1 MRKTLW
7 SALAL
12 AAILIL
18 AGCGEQSHTD
28 GSGTDSATY
37 TPDAGYTLGNTDV
50 VQLNGFR
57 AIDIEWV
64 SGQVNVELYDGEGIQ
79 LSETMMDGSDAALK
93 MEWQVNEDKGTLDIR
108 SQPQLMSAT
117 EEKILT
123 VKLPR
128 SMVLYG
134 LDIDAVSAGVSVDLT
149 DEDTLSLSELDVTS
163 VSGAISVYAANAGE
177 ISLSTTSGSISGS
190 VRTQKLEADS
200 VSGSI
205 DLALDIMPTE
215 LEAETSSGSIVM
227 QLCDLSTLPS
237 PLPVEFKTTSGKLSS
252 DVTFTTV
259 KDAAWEFQT
268 VSGNVEGRTG
278 TEKAGKKGPPFRAVI
293 FCACQRT
300 SSPTVGPLAAWDSSV
315 SMCIVVAPP
324 TLTRTTTSSKIS
336 LRPSPPQAT
345 LMISPFLM
353 PMAAASSSVTCRW
366 RFATM
371 TPSDSSTSPAGPI
384 SLQAP
389 EPFTSPLSRM
399 GASMPRV
406 RASVAETSTWSA
418 LRVGPRMD
426 TLAISFLGPTM
437 VRRSLQ
443 AYWPG

>member
-117 EEKILT
+117 EEKRL
-123 VKLPR
+123 VVRLPR
-128 SMVLYG
+128 SLVLHG
-134 LDIDAVSAGVSVDLT
+134 LDIKTVSAGVSVDLT
-149 DEDTLSLSELDVTS
+149 DEDTLTLQELDVTS
-163 VSGAISVYAANAGE
+163 VSGEISVYAANAGE
-177 ISLSTTSGSISGS
+177 ISLSTTSGSINGS

-200 VSGSI
+200 GSGSI

-252 DVTFTTV
+252 DVTFTV
-259 KDAAWEFQT
+259 VEDAAWEFQT
-268 VSGNVEGRTG
+268 VSGNVELL
-278 TEKAGKKGPPFRAVI
+278 
-293 FCACQRT
+293 
-300 SSPTVGPLAAWDSSV
+300 TV
-315 SMCIVVAPP
+315 
-324 TLTRTTTSSKIS
+324 R
-336 LRPSPPQAT
+336 
-345 LMISPFLM
+345 
-353 PMAAASSSVTCRW
+353 
-366 RFATM
+366 
-371 TPSDSSTSPAGPI
+371 
-384 SLQAP
+384 
-389 EPFTSPLSRM
+389 
-399 GASMPRV
+399 
-406 RASVAETSTWSA
+406 
-418 LRVGPRMD
+418 
-426 TLAISFLGPTM
+426 
-437 VRRSLQ
+437 
-443 AYWPG
+443 

>member
-18 AGCGEQSHTD
+18 AGCGEQHRTD
-28 GSGTDSATY
+28 NGGTDSATY

-64 SGQVNVELYDGEGIQ
+64 SGQVNVELYDGQGIE
-79 LSETMMDGSDAALK
+79 LSETMMDGSDVALK

-117 EEKILT
+117 EEKRL
-123 VKLPR
+123 VVSLPR
-128 SMVLYG
+128 SLVLHG
-134 LDIDAVSAGVSVDLT
+134 LDIKTVSAGVSVDLT

-237 PLPVEFKTTSGKLSS
+237 PLPVEFKTTSDKLSS

-268 VSGNVEGRTG
+268 VSGNVELL
-278 TEKAGKKGPPFRAVI
+278 
-293 FCACQRT
+293 
-300 SSPTVGPLAAWDSSV
+300 TV
-315 SMCIVVAPP
+315 
-324 TLTRTTTSSKIS
+324 R
-336 LRPSPPQAT
+336 
-345 LMISPFLM
+345 
-353 PMAAASSSVTCRW
+353 
-366 RFATM
+366 
-371 TPSDSSTSPAGPI
+371 
-384 SLQAP
+384 
-389 EPFTSPLSRM
+389 
-399 GASMPRV
+399 
-406 RASVAETSTWSA
+406 
-418 LRVGPRMD
+418 
-426 TLAISFLGPTM
+426 
-437 VRRSLQ
+437 
-443 AYWPG
+443 

>member
-1 MRKTLW
+1 MRKTLR

-37 TPDAGYTLGNTDV
+37 TPDTGYTLGNTDV

-117 EEKILT
+117 EEKRL
-123 VKLPR
+123 VVRLPR
-128 SMVLYG
+128 SLVLHG
-134 LDIDAVSAGVSVDLT
+134 LDIKTVSAGVSVDLT
-149 DEDTLSLSELDVTS
+149 DEDTLTLQELDVTS
-163 VSGAISVYAANAGE
+163 VSGEISVYAANAGE

-200 VSGSI
+200 GSGSI

-268 VSGNVEGRTG
+268 VSGNVELL
-278 TEKAGKKGPPFRAVI
+278 
-293 FCACQRT
+293 
-300 SSPTVGPLAAWDSSV
+300 TV
-315 SMCIVVAPP
+315 
-324 TLTRTTTSSKIS
+324 R
-336 LRPSPPQAT
+336 
-345 LMISPFLM
+345 
-353 PMAAASSSVTCRW
+353 
-366 RFATM
+366 
-371 TPSDSSTSPAGPI
+371 
-384 SLQAP
+384 
-389 EPFTSPLSRM
+389 
-399 GASMPRV
+399 
-406 RASVAETSTWSA
+406 
-418 LRVGPRMD
+418 
-426 TLAISFLGPTM
+426 
-437 VRRSLQ
+437 
-443 AYWPG
+443 

>member
-28 GSGTDSATY
+28 GSGTASATY

-117 EEKILT
+117 EEKRL
-123 VKLPR
+123 VVRLPR
-128 SMVLYG
+128 SLVLHG
-134 LDIDAVSAGVSVDLT
+134 LDIKTVSAGVSVDLT
-149 DEDTLSLSELDVTS
+149 DEDTLTLQELDVTS
-163 VSGAISVYAANAGE
+163 VSGVISVYAANAGE
-177 ISLSTTSGSISGS
+177 ISLSTTSGGISGS

-259 KDAAWEFQT
+259 EDAAWEFQT
-268 VSGNVEGRTG
+268 VSGNVELL
-278 TEKAGKKGPPFRAVI
+278 
-293 FCACQRT
+293 
-300 SSPTVGPLAAWDSSV
+300 TV
-315 SMCIVVAPP
+315 
-324 TLTRTTTSSKIS
+324 R
-336 LRPSPPQAT
+336 
-345 LMISPFLM
+345 
-353 PMAAASSSVTCRW
+353 
-366 RFATM
+366 
-371 TPSDSSTSPAGPI
+371 
-384 SLQAP
+384 
-389 EPFTSPLSRM
+389 
-399 GASMPRV
+399 
-406 RASVAETSTWSA
+406 
-418 LRVGPRMD
+418 
-426 TLAISFLGPTM
+426 
-437 VRRSLQ
+437 
-443 AYWPG
+443 

>member
-18 AGCGEQSHTD
+18 AGCGEQHRTD
-28 GSGTDSATY
+28 NGGTDSATY

-117 EEKILT
+117 EEKRL
-123 VKLPR
+123 VVRLPR
-128 SMVLYG
+128 SLVLHG
-134 LDIDAVSAGVSVDLT
+134 LDIKTVSAGVSVDLT
-149 DEDTLSLSELDVTS
+149 DEDTLTLQELDVTS
-163 VSGAISVYAANAGE
+163 VSGEISVYAANAGE

-259 KDAAWEFQT
+259 EDAAWEFKT
-268 VSGNVEGRTG
+268 VSGNVELL
-278 TEKAGKKGPPFRAVI
+278 
-293 FCACQRT
+293 
-300 SSPTVGPLAAWDSSV
+300 TV
-315 SMCIVVAPP
+315 
-324 TLTRTTTSSKIS
+324 R
-336 LRPSPPQAT
+336 
-345 LMISPFLM
+345 
-353 PMAAASSSVTCRW
+353 
-366 RFATM
+366 
-371 TPSDSSTSPAGPI
+371 
-384 SLQAP
+384 
-389 EPFTSPLSRM
+389 
-399 GASMPRV
+399 
-406 RASVAETSTWSA
+406 
-418 LRVGPRMD
+418 
-426 TLAISFLGPTM
+426 
-437 VRRSLQ
+437 
-443 AYWPG
+443 

>member
-18 AGCGEQSHTD
+18 AGCGEQSRTD

-64 SGQVNVELYDGEGIQ
+64 SGQVNVELYDGQGIE
-79 LSETMMDGSDAALK
+79 LSETMMDGSDVALK

-117 EEKILT
+117 EEKRL
-123 VKLPR
+123 VVSLPR
-128 SMVLYG
+128 SLVLHG
-134 LDIDAVSAGVSVDLT
+134 LDIKTVSAGISVDLT

-268 VSGNVEGRTG
+268 VSGNVELL
-278 TEKAGKKGPPFRAVI
+278 
-293 FCACQRT
+293 
-300 SSPTVGPLAAWDSSV
+300 TV
-315 SMCIVVAPP
+315 
-324 TLTRTTTSSKIS
+324 R
-336 LRPSPPQAT
+336 
-345 LMISPFLM
+345 
-353 PMAAASSSVTCRW
+353 
-366 RFATM
+366 
-371 TPSDSSTSPAGPI
+371 
-384 SLQAP
+384 
-389 EPFTSPLSRM
+389 
-399 GASMPRV
+399 
-406 RASVAETSTWSA
+406 
-418 LRVGPRMD
+418 
-426 TLAISFLGPTM
+426 
-437 VRRSLQ
+437 
-443 AYWPG
+443 

>member
-7 SALAL
+7 TALAL
-12 AAILIL
+12 VMVLTL
-18 AGCGEQSHTD
+18 AGCGEQHRTD
-28 GSGTDSATY
+28 NGGTDSATY

-117 EEKILT
+117 EEKRL
-123 VKLPR
+123 VVRLPR
-128 SMVLYG
+128 SLVLHE
-134 LDIDAVSAGVSVDLT
+134 LDIKTVSAGVSVDLT
-149 DEDTLSLSELDVTS
+149 DEDTLTLQELDVTS
-163 VSGAISVYAANAGE
+163 VSGEISVYAANAGE

-259 KDAAWEFQT
+259 EDAAWEFQT
-268 VSGNVEGRTG
+268 VSGNV
-278 TEKAGKKGPPFRAVI
+278 KLL
-293 FCACQRT
+293 
-300 SSPTVGPLAAWDSSV
+300 TV
-315 SMCIVVAPP
+315 
-324 TLTRTTTSSKIS
+324 R
-336 LRPSPPQAT
+336 
-345 LMISPFLM
+345 
-353 PMAAASSSVTCRW
+353 
-366 RFATM
+366 
-371 TPSDSSTSPAGPI
+371 
-384 SLQAP
+384 
-389 EPFTSPLSRM
+389 
-399 GASMPRV
+399 
-406 RASVAETSTWSA
+406 
-418 LRVGPRMD
+418 
-426 TLAISFLGPTM
+426 
-437 VRRSLQ
+437 
-443 AYWPG
+443 

>member
-18 AGCGEQSHTD
+18 AGCGEQHRTD
-28 GSGTDSATY
+28 NGGTDSATY

-117 EEKILT
+117 EEKRL
-123 VKLPR
+123 VVRLPR
-128 SMVLYG
+128 SLVLHG
-134 LDIDAVSAGVSVDLT
+134 LDIKTVSAGVSVDLT
-149 DEDTLSLSELDVTS
+149 DEDTLTLQELDVTS
-163 VSGAISVYAANAGE
+163 VSGEISVYAANAGE

-259 KDAAWEFQT
+259 EGAAWEFQT
-268 VSGNVEGRTG
+268 VSGNVELL
-278 TEKAGKKGPPFRAVI
+278 
-293 FCACQRT
+293 
-300 SSPTVGPLAAWDSSV
+300 TV
-315 SMCIVVAPP
+315 
-324 TLTRTTTSSKIS
+324 R
-336 LRPSPPQAT
+336 
-345 LMISPFLM
+345 
-353 PMAAASSSVTCRW
+353 
-366 RFATM
+366 
-371 TPSDSSTSPAGPI
+371 
-384 SLQAP
+384 
-389 EPFTSPLSRM
+389 
-399 GASMPRV
+399 
-406 RASVAETSTWSA
+406 
-418 LRVGPRMD
+418 
-426 TLAISFLGPTM
+426 
-437 VRRSLQ
+437 
-443 AYWPG
+443 

>member
-12 AAILIL
+12 VMVLTL

-37 TPDAGYTLGNTDV
+37 TPDAGYTLGNTNV

-79 LSETMMDGSDAALK
+79 LSETLADGSAVTLQ
-93 MEWQVNEDKGTLDIR
+93 MEWRVGEDDSELEIR
-108 SQPQLMSAT
+108 SQPQLMSST

-259 KDAAWEFQT
+259 EDAAWEFQT
-268 VSGNVEGRTG
+268 VSGNVELL
-278 TEKAGKKGPPFRAVI
+278 
-293 FCACQRT
+293 
-300 SSPTVGPLAAWDSSV
+300 TV
-315 SMCIVVAPP
+315 
-324 TLTRTTTSSKIS
+324 R
-336 LRPSPPQAT
+336 
-345 LMISPFLM
+345 
-353 PMAAASSSVTCRW
+353 
-366 RFATM
+366 
-371 TPSDSSTSPAGPI
+371 
-384 SLQAP
+384 
-389 EPFTSPLSRM
+389 
-399 GASMPRV
+399 
-406 RASVAETSTWSA
+406 
-418 LRVGPRMD
+418 
-426 TLAISFLGPTM
+426 
-437 VRRSLQ
+437 
-443 AYWPG
+443 

>member
-12 AAILIL
+12 VMVLTL
-18 AGCGEQSHTD
+18 AGCGEQHRTD
-28 GSGTDSATY
+28 NGGTDNGGTDSATY

-57 AIDIEWV
+57 AIAIEWV
-64 SGQVNVELYDGEGIQ
+64 SGQVNVELYDGQGIE
-79 LSETMMDGSDAALK
+79 LSETMMDGSDVALK

-117 EEKILT
+117 EEKRL
-123 VKLPR
+123 VVSLPR
-128 SMVLYG
+128 SLVLHG
-134 LDIDAVSAGVSVDLT
+134 LDIKTVSAGISVDLT

-259 KDAAWEFQT
+259 EDAAWEFQT
-268 VSGNVEGRTG
+268 VSGNVELL
-278 TEKAGKKGPPFRAVI
+278 
-293 FCACQRT
+293 
-300 SSPTVGPLAAWDSSV
+300 TV
-315 SMCIVVAPP
+315 
-324 TLTRTTTSSKIS
+324 R
-336 LRPSPPQAT
+336 
-345 LMISPFLM
+345 
-353 PMAAASSSVTCRW
+353 
-366 RFATM
+366 
-371 TPSDSSTSPAGPI
+371 
-384 SLQAP
+384 
-389 EPFTSPLSRM
+389 
-399 GASMPRV
+399 
-406 RASVAETSTWSA
+406 
-418 LRVGPRMD
+418 
-426 TLAISFLGPTM
+426 
-437 VRRSLQ
+437 
-443 AYWPG
+443 

>member
-12 AAILIL
+12 VMVLTL
-18 AGCGEQSHTD
+18 AGCGEQHRTD
-28 GSGTDSATY
+28 GSVTDSATY

-79 LSETMMDGSDAALK
+79 LSETLADGSDVTLQ
-93 MEWQVNEDKGTLDIR
+93 MEWRVDEDDSELEIR
-108 SQPQLMSAT
+108 SQPQLMSST

-215 LEAETSSGSIVM
+215 LEAETSSGSMPLFTRASHSARSFSI
-227 QLCDLSTLPS
+227 SAP
-237 PLPVEFKTTSGKLSS
+237 PLPITIPGRAQWMLMRTLSAVLS
-252 DVTFTTV
+252 I
-259 KDAAWEFQT
+259 
-268 VSGNVEGRTG
+268 SILG
-278 TEKAGKKGPPFRAVI
+278 TPASYSFFFRN
-293 FCACQRT
+293 
-300 SSPTVGPLAAWDSSV
+300 
-315 SMCIVVAPP
+315 
-324 TLTRTTTSSKIS
+324 
-336 LRPSPPQAT
+336 LRR
-345 LMISPFLM
+345 L
-353 PMAAASSSVTCRW
+353 
-366 RFATM
+366 
-371 TPSDSSTSPAGPI
+371 
-384 SLQAP
+384 
-389 EPFTSPLSRM
+389 
-399 GASMPRV
+399 
-406 RASVAETSTWSA
+406 
-418 LRVGPRMD
+418 
-426 TLAISFLGPTM
+426 
-437 VRRSLQ
+437 
-443 AYWPG
+443 

>member
-18 AGCGEQSHTD
+18 AGCGEQHHTD

-117 EEKILT
+117 EEKRL
-123 VKLPR
+123 VVRLPR
-128 SMVLYG
+128 SLVLHG
-134 LDIDAVSAGVSVDLT
+134 LDIKTVSAGVSVDLT
-149 DEDTLSLSELDVTS
+149 DEDTLTLQELDVTS
-163 VSGAISVYAANAGE
+163 VSGEISVYAANAGE
-177 ISLSTTSGSISGS
+177 ISLSTTSGSINGS

-200 VSGSI
+200 GSGSI

-237 PLPVEFKTTSGKLSS
+237 PLPVEFKTISGKLSS

-259 KDAAWEFQT
+259 EDAAWEFQT
-268 VSGNVEGRTG
+268 VSGNVELL
-278 TEKAGKKGPPFRAVI
+278 
-293 FCACQRT
+293 
-300 SSPTVGPLAAWDSSV
+300 TV
-315 SMCIVVAPP
+315 
-324 TLTRTTTSSKIS
+324 R
-336 LRPSPPQAT
+336 
-345 LMISPFLM
+345 
-353 PMAAASSSVTCRW
+353 
-366 RFATM
+366 
-371 TPSDSSTSPAGPI
+371 
-384 SLQAP
+384 
-389 EPFTSPLSRM
+389 
-399 GASMPRV
+399 
-406 RASVAETSTWSA
+406 
-418 LRVGPRMD
+418 
-426 TLAISFLGPTM
+426 
-437 VRRSLQ
+437 
-443 AYWPG
+443 